1 MNSLAKM
8 KKQMDPQIIW
18 IALAIGLGAG
28 IMSGLIGI
36 GGGIIM
42 VPALVFFLQ
51 YNQHQA
57 QGTSLAVLTFPVVI
71 LASFYY
77 YNQCKAQGNPIDLRI
92 VGLLA
97 AGFLVGAYLGGRL
110 ALNLSQAQLKQI
122 FAVVLIYTAIKML
135 AWDQWALQLF
145 KKS

>member
-1 MNSLAKM
+1 
-8 KKQMDPQIIW
+8 MDIQIIW

-42 VPALVFFLQ
+42 VPALVIFLQ

-57 QGTSLAVLTFPVVI
+57 QGTSLTVLTLPVVI
-71 LASFYY
+71 LASAYY
-77 YNQCKAQGNPIDLRI
+77 YTQCKAQGNPIDLRV

-97 AGFLVGAYLGGRL
+97 VGFILGAYLGGRW
-110 ALNLSQAQLKQI
+110 ALSLSQTQLKQI
-122 FAVVLIYTAIKML
+122 FAGVLIYTAIRML
-135 AWDQWALQLF
+135 AWDQWLLQWI